1 VNETTLRNWVHA
13 HLAEEARAADPVRVS
28 RSEFEELRRLRAENA
43 ELRVEKEILRE
54 AAAYFARETIRS
66 AASGSPAG
74 HRGAWGDW
82 RLCRVLGV
90 SRSGFYAWANRP
102 VSPRRQADQALTE
115 AIGEIYVRSRCTY
128 GAPRV
133 HGELVRRGVRCG
145 RKRVARLMR
154 ESGLAGVHAR
164 RRWRKAR
171 SGDIYVPDLVR
182 RNFDP
187 AGPDELQ
194 SADVTQFRTG
204 EGWLYLAAVIDLWS
218 RRAIGWPRR

>member
-1 VNETTLRNWVHA
+1 M
-13 HLAEEARAADPVRVS
+13 
-28 RSEFEELRRLRAENA
+28 
-43 ELRVEKEILRE
+43 EKEILRE

-66 AASGSPAG
+66 AASGSPVG

-102 VSPRRQADQALTE
+102 VSQRRQADQALTE
-115 AIGEIYVRSRCTY
+115 AISEIYVRSRCTY

-133 HGELVRRGVRCG
+133 QGELTRLGVRCG

-154 ESGLAGVHAR
+154 ESGLVGVHAW

-171 SGDIYVPDLVR
+171 SADIYAPDLVR